1 MIKLTGLIP
10 AVYTPFH
17 EDGSLNLKQIQ
28 PYADLL
34 IADGADGVFVCGS
47 TGECASMTVE
57 ERKIVLEAWV
67 QAVAG
72 RMHPRLEHY
81 FALLDRHRGTLS
93 C

>member
-17 EDGSLNLKQIQ
+17 EDGSLNLTQIQ

-57 ERKIVLEAWV
+57 E
-67 QAVAG
+67 
-72 RMHPRLEHY
+72 
-81 FALLDRHRGTLS
+81 
-93 C
+93 